1 MKEEGGNFT
10 FSARAFKNPT
20 QILTVLATLMGCAS
34 SKDTAASGA
43 IGTGDVKLVANLA
56 PSPTKLSPASLKR
69 QAAEAKAAEAKAA
82 EAAEAAKE
90 EAAKV
95 MAATR
100 LQAASRGK
108 AGREIAENKKHAC
121 CNYRVNMK
129 ADNFGECLCGWMK
142 ASHSED
148 ALATGLCKVA
158 DSALVSPGTLQ
169 RKFVQKEHAVCT
181 RYEVN
186 MGSINFGECKCGKP
200 KAEHTAAALAAADTS
215 NAANLTS
222 PGTLQ
227 RKFLQKERAECS
239 KYVVDM
245 RASETAVC
253 ICGAPRSSHS
263 VAALKGA
270 ADEGKANSKV
280 VDDADV
286 RKKFLQR
293 ERVECERYEVNLQS
307 GEYGQCKNCGA
318 ARKEHT
324 QTALAGAADA
334 GKASARFVNSETV
347 RAKFVQRDVVECA
360 SFALDLSEGVP
371 FGTCTCGFP
380 KAKHSEAAIRGAK
393 RSSRSTV
400 AAPAIVPTGSA

>member
-1 MKEEGGNFT
+1 MRLTELAVDMAMVDPRMHDTEISGLTADSRAVRPGYLFAALPSVSANSGTDGRDFIGDAVKRGAVAVLAPEG
-10 FSARAFKNPT
+10 T
-20 QILTVLATLMGCAS
+20 QIGDLTDETPYLITDENPRWRLSQFAARFFENQPAHIVGVTGTNGKS
-34 SKDTAASGA
+34 SVAGFARQIWRRLDHASGA

-169 RKFVQKEHAVCT
+169 RKFVQKEHAV
-181 RYEVN
+181 
-186 MGSINFGECKCGKP
+186 
-200 KAEHTAAALAAADTS
+200 
-215 NAANLTS
+215 
-222 PGTLQ
+222 
-227 RKFLQKERAECS
+227 
-239 KYVVDM
+239 
-245 RASETAVC
+245 
-253 ICGAPRSSHS
+253 
-263 VAALKGA
+263 
-270 ADEGKANSKV
+270 
-280 VDDADV
+280 
-286 RKKFLQR
+286 
-293 ERVECERYEVNLQS
+293 
-307 GEYGQCKNCGA
+307 
-318 ARKEHT
+318 
-324 QTALAGAADA
+324 
-334 GKASARFVNSETV
+334 
-347 RAKFVQRDVVECA
+347 
-360 SFALDLSEGVP
+360 
-371 FGTCTCGFP
+371 
-380 KAKHSEAAIRGAK
+380 
-393 RSSRSTV
+393 
-400 AAPAIVPTGSA
+400 